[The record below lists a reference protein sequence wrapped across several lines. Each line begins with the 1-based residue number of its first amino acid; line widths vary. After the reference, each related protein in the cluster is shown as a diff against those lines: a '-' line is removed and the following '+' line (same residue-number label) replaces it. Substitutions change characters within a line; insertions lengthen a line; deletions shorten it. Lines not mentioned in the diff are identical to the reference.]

1 MSVTKQFRRHQIVV
15 TLWQQSRDSFGKV
28 WHYCWLESLIKFT
41 VVQLILGK
49 STPWS
54 VAPLAMFSQYI
65 PTCASKIVKYAYQET
80 KKINV
85 VSYWSWQV
93 SSYYGKA
100 PQESLYLNLIKF
112 VILWSK
118 KLFAIAI
125 FYFIS
130 TLSNWLN
137 DQLIERLNIAQNGPF
152 SRPLI

>member
-1 MSVTKQFRRHQIVV
+1 MH
-15 TLWQQSRDSFGKV
+15 DP
-28 WHYCWLESLIKFT
+28 
-41 VVQLILGK
+41 LGK

-54 VAPLAMFSQYI
+54 VVPLAMFSQYI

-137 DQLIERLNIAQNGPF
+137 DQLIEWGNIAQNGPF
-152 SRPLI
+152 SRPQGGRGHSGQKRGGRRSYLVTLKFKVLLTLICPQNWAFL